1 MRFGKKLR
9 NTAYPKW
16 KGQYMDYAKLKAMLR
31 ENEEDDSKWTETD
44 ENKFCDE
51 ILNVQLE
58 KVAAFQQET
67 FKSLEQRAN
76 ACADKLKD
84 LVPEDGKAKGDI
96 TTGRFKE
103 IETELDEIINETK
116 ELKKYSNIN
125 YTAFLK
131 IVKKH
136 DRKRGNNYKIRPM
149 MLMSLS
155 KRPFNTE
162 SGYSPLLNKLSIMY
176 YAVRQQLDETEATP
190 ATSASEAQSQI
201 QNGERY
207 TAYKFWV
214 HPDNLLEVKTYI
226 LRRLPV
232 LVYSEQSAK
241 DLENQGDPTLNS
253 LYFDNPE
260 FSLYNQ
266 KVDRQVDASSLRI
279 RWFGQFK
286 SGPEFVIEKK
296 MIHENGTSEERK
308 FAIKEKYI
316 QAFIRGEYKM
326 EKAVAKMERQGQPA
340 AKIQE
345 FKDTVVDIQKFIIEK
360 ELQPVLRA
368 NYTRTAFQKPLDDK
382 VRISIDTCLAFIR
395 EDAIDPDRPCRNPEN
410 WHRLD
415 IDEGAMTYPFTNV
428 NKGEIS
434 RFPYSILEIKVKE
447 EVAKKHP
454 QWVEDLM
461 ASHLVH
467 KAPRFS
473 KFVHGVA
480 SLFED
485 NVNNLPFWLSELETD
500 IRRDPQAAFEEE
512 EERKAKRRE
521 NEQVVGSLL
530 GATPKASSSFRA
542 AVSSPLGKSYM
553 AERMAAEERAGK
565 RSDFSS
571 RSKSQNDNSI
581 GEEGEDEEGE
591 SSNAGAYGT
600 MSSIFPSFS
609 LSRYAQSRRE
619 RNVILPPG
627 VTKPKQLIKDSGPLQ
642 VEPKV
647 WLANERTFLK
657 WQHICVLL
665 GVLAVSLYNTA
676 GKNRVAEIFGFIYLA
691 IAIFAGIWGTVMH
704 RVRRN
709 MIVERS
715 GKDFDNMIGPM
726 VVSFALMMSLILNF
740 YFQYHAAME
749 RLNEPVHGN
758 VTITTAAPLRTDVKI
773 ELL

>member
-1 MRFGKKLR
+1 MGGLRELSACTAKSNRTKPKPVTRSSSQLPLQLLQPLKYPAFFAASPDKMRFGKKLR
-9 NTAYPKW
+9 NSVYPKW
-16 KGQYMDYAKLKAMLR
+16 NGQYMDYAKLKGMLR
-31 ENEEDDSKWTETD
+31 ENEEDDSRWTEND

-76 ACADKLKD
+76 SCADKLKD

-155 KRPFNTE
+155 KRQFNTE

-176 YAVRQQLDETEATP
+176 YAVRQQLDESEAAP
-190 ATSASEAQSQI
+190 ATSASEAQSEI

-241 DLENQGDPTLNS
+241 DLDNQGDPTLNS

-316 QAFIRGEYKM
+316 QA
-326 EKAVAKMERQGQPA
+326 
-340 AKIQE
+340 
-345 FKDTVVDIQKFIIEK
+345 
-360 ELQPVLRA
+360 
-368 NYTRTAFQKPLDDK
+368 
-382 VRISIDTCLAFIR
+382 
-395 EDAIDPDRPCRNPEN
+395 
-410 WHRLD
+410 
-415 IDEGAMTYPFTNV
+415 FTNV

-530 GATPKASSSFRA
+530 GATPKASSSFKA

-553 AERMAAEERAGK
+553 AERMAAEERASK

-571 RSKSQNDNSI
+571 GSKSHNGDGI
-581 GEEGEDEEGE
+581 GEEGGDEEGE

-676 GKNRVAEIFGFIYLA
+676 GQNKIAEIFGFIYLA
-691 IAIFAGIWGTVMH
+691 IAIFAGIWGTAMH

-749 RLNEPVHGN
+749 RLNDPVHGN
-758 VTITTAAPLRTDVKI
+758 VTFISTEPLKTEVKI

>member
-9 NTAYPKW
+9 NSTYPKW
-16 KGQYMDYAKLKAMLR
+16 KGQYMDYAKLKSMLR
-31 ENEEDDSKWTETD
+31 ENEEDDSRWTETD

-176 YAVRQQLDETEATP
+176 YAVRQQLDESEAAP
-190 ATSASEAQSQI
+190 ATSASDAQSQI

-286 SGPEFVIEKK
+286 SGPEFLIEKK
-296 MIHENGTSEERK
+296 MIHENGTSEEQK

-326 EKAVAKMERQGQPA
+326 EKAIAKMERQGQPP

-345 FKDTVVDIQKFIIEK
+345 FKDTVMDIQKFIIEK

-512 EERKAKRRE
+512 EDRKAKRRE

-530 GATPKASSSFRA
+530 GATPKASSSFKA

-565 RSDFSS
+565 RSDFSG
-571 RSKSQNDNSI
+571 RSKSHNEDNI
-581 GEEGEDEEGE
+581 GEGEDEEGE
-591 SSNAGAYGT
+591 PSSAYGT

-676 GKNRVAEIFGFIYLA
+676 GQNKIAEIFGFIYLA
-691 IAIFAGIWGTVMH
+691 IAIFAGIWGTAMH

-740 YFQYHAAME
+740 YFQA
-749 RLNEPVHGN
+749 RGISDFLPSTLTGS
-758 VTITTAAPLRTDVKI
+758 
-773 ELL
+773 